1 MSEYVERARAI
12 PGASDAAVSLQLP
25 TLAHAVSVDAP
36 DGTIREMPAPNFNYT
51 LVTPG
56 YFSTFNL
63 PLAVGRSFSEGA
75 HDQPAVIVDDLTGAY
90 LWPYANP
97 VGRRLRLGPAHS
109 AEPWIP
115 VQGVLSNRRS
125 PEARDVAAIMLGSRV
140 NRVYRV
146 VTPTDSVAG
155 HRGVVGLTLTIRAK
169 ESAAL
174 AVAARRTF
182 HDAGAYPPLVQP
194 MVERLGM
201 SNQIAAARFGALV
214 ASIFAII
221 ATGLAALGVYSV
233 VVQSTVDRQREIA
246 VRVALGANARHVV
259 RILIRDG
266 NVFVLGGLLLGLIL
280 TVVAAK
286 WLGVDEVFESKG
298 LLLGAI
304 IGCLFTA
311 MAVAGL
317 LPAYRATRLAPMEVL
332 RAD

>member
-1 MSEYVERARAI
+1 
-12 PGASDAAVSLQLP
+12 
-25 TLAHAVSVDAP
+25 
-36 DGTIREMPAPNFNYT
+36 
-51 LVTPG
+51 
-56 YFSTFNL
+56 
-63 PLAVGRSFSEGA
+63 
-75 HDQPAVIVDDLTGAY
+75 
-90 LWPYANP
+90 
-97 VGRRLRLGPAHS
+97 
-109 AEPWIP
+109 
-115 VQGVLSNRRS
+115 
-125 PEARDVAAIMLGSRV
+125 
-140 NRVYRV
+140 
-146 VTPTDSVAG
+146 
-155 HRGVVGLTLTIRAK
+155 
-169 ESAAL
+169 
-174 AVAARRTF
+174 
-182 HDAGAYPPLVQP
+182 

-280 TVVAAK
+280 TVAVAK

-304 IGCLFTA
+304 IGCLFAA

-317 LPAYRATRLAPMEVL
+317 LPAYRETRLAPMEVL